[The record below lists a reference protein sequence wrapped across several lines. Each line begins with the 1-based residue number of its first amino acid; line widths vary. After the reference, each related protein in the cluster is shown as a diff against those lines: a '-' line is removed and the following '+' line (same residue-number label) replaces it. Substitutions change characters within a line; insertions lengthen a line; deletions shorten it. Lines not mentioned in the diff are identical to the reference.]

1 LAEAWPGLRPH
12 SFGPLCV
19 NQSTPPTWTQT
30 ALKHTSNI
38 TRTAPIKTTKP
49 SSFSYKVTCMASQSR
64 LNRPLFLCLTATVP
78 SLSSPQPSDAMQA
91 SRGLKP
97 LRQPSGHR
105 HTVAGLGMSL
115 VRQPFQRMG
124 RGVCTLQ
131 CHGSLF
137 PLWRA
142 FTCFRP
148 PSPSQPP
155 RYVSPR
161 PLPHTHRPEPEPEC
175 FPPEASHERE
185 FVSWRPFAPLV
196 ANPAPVEPHDDCWL
210 NGRRR
215 HARITLAAV
224 TQNGFCSWYTSA
236 SPLFGFPRFT
246 FSPYLLHS
254 ASHVE

>member
-1 LAEAWPGLRPH
+1 MPH
-12 SFGPLCV
+12 CYGAFALF
-19 NQSTPPTWTQT
+19 T
-30 ALKHTSNI
+30 AAFRFH
-38 TRTAPIKTTKP
+38 
-49 SSFSYKVTCMASQSR
+49 ASQQG
-64 LNRPLFLCLTATVP
+64 TEA
-78 SLSSPQPSDAMQA
+78 PQAAKRSQTHCCRFGNVFGKAA
-91 SRGLKP
+91 ISTNGTR
-97 LRQPSGHR
+97 R
-105 HTVAGLGMSL
+105 
-115 VRQPFQRMG
+115 
-124 RGVCTLQ
+124 LQ

-155 RYVSPR
+155 RHVSPR
-161 PLPHTHRPEPEPEC
+161 PLPHTHRPEPEPNVP
-175 FPPEASHERE
+175 PPEASHERE

-236 SPLFGFPRFT
+236 SPLFDFPRFT

-254 ASHVE
+254 ASHFE